1 MSKPTVNSNYAG
13 KAAGFY
19 ISAALKEATSLDHLT
34 VLQNIKYKMNMQKLA
49 GANYV
54 RNAGCDFQDHGT
66 LALTESV
73 LTPKN
78 LQINMQ
84 TCKDQLLSSW
94 EAETMRAGAMNNNAP
109 QFEDYVISYF
119 TQHISDA
126 VETSIWGGAD
136 ANNGE
141 FEGFLTATTGA
152 FAVNGNVVQTNN
164 AGGAGTAYTA
174 TNIIENLQTI
184 AAAIPSTVYG
194 KEDLRIYMNFKT
206 YRLYISA
213 ISALGYVNMYS
224 MNSDYESTFEGIRLA
239 VVYGMPDDKLVAA
252 QVSNLYFGTD
262 LLSDTTQVKMLDMS
276 PLDGSENLRF
286 VAKFTGGVQVGIGS
300 EVVQQD

>member
-1 MSKPTVNSNYAG
+1 MAFTVTSNYAG

-34 VLQNIKYKMNMQKLA
+34 VLQNIKYKENLQKVA
-49 GANYV
+49 GSNLV
-54 RNAGCDFQDHGT
+54 RNADCNFTDHGT
-66 LALTESV
+66 LALTESI

-84 TCKDQLLSSW
+84 TCKDTLLSSW
-94 EAETMRAGAMNNNAP
+94 EAETMRAGAMNNNSP
-109 QFEDYVISYF
+109 KFEDYVISYF
-119 TQHISDA
+119 TQHIADA
-126 VETSIWGGAD
+126 VESSVWSGAD

-152 FAVNGNVVQTNN
+152 FAVNGNVVQSDND
-164 AGGAGTAYTA
+164 GGAGTAYTA
-174 TNIIENLQTI
+174 GNIIANLQTI

-194 KEDLRIYMNFKT
+194 KEDLRIYMNWKT
-206 YRLYISA
+206 YRLYVSA

-224 MNSDYESTFEGIRLA
+224 MNNDYEATFEGIKLS
-239 VVYGMPDDKLVAA
+239 VVYGMPDNQLVAA
-252 QVSNLYFGTD
+252 QVSNLFFGTD
-262 LLSDTTQVKMLDMS
+262 LISDTTQVKMLDMS

-286 VAKFTGGVQVGIGS
+286 VAKYSGGVQVGIGA
-300 EVVQQD
+300 EVVQHD

>member
-54 RNAGCDFQDHGT
+54 RNAGCDFTDHGT

-141 FEGFLTATTGA
+141 FEGFLTAATGA

>member
-1 MSKPTVNSNYAG
+1 MAFTVTSNYAG

-34 VLQNIKYKMNMQKLA
+34 VLQNIKYKENLQKVA
-49 GANYV
+49 GSNLV
-54 RNAGCDFQDHGT
+54 RNADCNFTDHGT

-73 LTPKN
+73 LEPKL

-84 TCKDQLLSSW
+84 TCKDTLLSSW
-94 EAETMRAGAMNNNAP
+94 EADQMRAGAMNNNAP
-109 QFEDYVISYF
+109 KFEDYVISYF
-119 TQHISDA
+119 TQHIADA
-126 VETSIWGGAD
+126 VESSIWSGA
-136 ANNGE
+136 AATNGQ

-174 TNIIENLQTI
+174 ANIIENLQTI

-194 KEDLRIYMNFKT
+194 KEDLRIYMNWKT
-206 YRLYISA
+206 YRLYVSA

-224 MNSDYESTFEGIRLA
+224 MNNDYEATFEGIRLS

-262 LLSDTTQVKMLDMS
+262 LVSDTTQVKMLDMS

-286 VAKFTGGVQVGIGS
+286 VAKYSGGVQVGIGA

>member
-1 MSKPTVNSNYAG
+1 MSFSVTSNYAG

-34 VLQNIKYKMNMQKLA
+34 VLQNIKYKENLQKVA
-49 GANYV
+49 GSNLV
-54 RNAGCDFQDHGT
+54 RNADCNFTNHGT
-66 LALTESV
+66 LALTESI
-73 LTPKN
+73 LTPKM

-84 TCKDQLLSSW
+84 TCKDTLLSSW
-94 EAETMRAGAMNNNAP
+94 EAETMRAGAMNNNSP
-109 QFEDYVISYF
+109 KFEDYVISYF
-119 TQHISDA
+119 TQHIADA
-126 VETSIWGGAD
+126 VESSVWSGAD
-136 ANNGE
+136 ATNGQ

-174 TNIIENLQTI
+174 ANIIENLQTI

-194 KEDLRIYMNFKT
+194 REDLRIYMNWKT
-206 YRLYISA
+206 YRLYVSA

-224 MNSDYESTFEGIRLA
+224 MNNDYEATFEGIRLS
-239 VVYGMPDDKLVAA
+239 VVYGMPDDQLVAA
-252 QVSNLYFGTD
+252 QTSNLFFGTD
-262 LLSDTTQVKMLDMS
+262 LISDTTQVKMLDMS

-286 VAKFTGGVQVGIGS
+286 VAKYSGGVQVGIGA
-300 EVVQQD
+300 EVVQHD

>member
-1 MSKPTVNSNYAG
+1 MAFTVTSNYAG

-34 VLQNIKYKMNMQKLA
+34 VLQNIKYKENLQKVA
-49 GANYV
+49 GSNLV
-54 RNAGCDFQDHGT
+54 RNADCNFTDHGT
-66 LALTESV
+66 LALTESI
-73 LTPKN
+73 LTPKM

-84 TCKDQLLSSW
+84 TCKDTLLSSW
-94 EAETMRAGAMNNNAP
+94 EAETMRAGAMNNNSP
-109 QFEDYVISYF
+109 KFEDYVISYF
-119 TQHISDA
+119 TQHIADA
-126 VETSIWGGAD
+126 VESSVWSGAD

-152 FAVNGNVVQTNN
+152 FAVNGNVVQSDND
-164 AGGAGTAYTA
+164 GGAGTAYTA
-174 TNIIENLQTI
+174 SNIIANLQTI

-194 KEDLRIYMNFKT
+194 KEDLRIYMNWKT
-206 YRLYISA
+206 YRLYVSA

-224 MNSDYESTFEGIRLA
+224 MNNDYEATFEGIKLS
-239 VVYGMPDDKLVAA
+239 VVYGMPDNQLVAA
-252 QVSNLYFGTD
+252 QVSNLFFGTD
-262 LLSDTTQVKMLDMS
+262 LISDTTQVKMLDMS

-286 VAKFTGGVQVGIGS
+286 VAKYSGGVQVGIGA

>member
-1 MSKPTVNSNYAG
+1 MAFTVTSNYAG

-34 VLQNIKYKMNMQKLA
+34 VLQNIKYKENLQKVA
-49 GANYV
+49 GSNLV
-54 RNAGCDFQDHGT
+54 RNADCNFTDHGT
-66 LALTESV
+66 LALTESI

-84 TCKDQLLSSW
+84 TCKDTLLSSW
-94 EAETMRAGAMNNNAP
+94 EAETMRAGAMNNNSP
-109 QFEDYVISYF
+109 KFEDYVISYF
-119 TQHISDA
+119 TQHIADA
-126 VETSIWGGAD
+126 VESSVWSGA
-136 ANNGE
+136 AATNGE

-152 FAVNGNVVQTNN
+152 FAVNGNVVQTDNT
-164 AGGAGTAYTA
+164 GGAGTAYTA
-174 TNIIENLQTI
+174 ANIISNLQTI

-194 KEDLRIYMNFKT
+194 KEDLRIYMNWKT
-206 YRLYISA
+206 YRLYVSA

-224 MNSDYESTFEGIRLA
+224 MNNDYEATFEGIKLS

-252 QVSNLYFGTD
+252 QVSNLFFGTD
-262 LLSDTTQVKMLDMS
+262 LISDTTQVKMLDMS

-286 VAKFTGGVQVGIGS
+286 VAKYSGGVQVGIGA

>member
-1 MSKPTVNSNYAG
+1 MSFSVTSNYAG

-34 VLQNIKYKMNMQKLA
+34 VLQNIKYKENLQKVA
-49 GANYV
+49 GSNLV
-54 RNAGCDFQDHGT
+54 RNADCNFTNHGT
-66 LALTESV
+66 LALTESI
-73 LTPKN
+73 LTPKM

-84 TCKDQLLSSW
+84 TCKDTLLSSW
-94 EAETMRAGAMNNNAP
+94 EAETMRAGAMNNNSP
-109 QFEDYVISYF
+109 KFEDYVISYF
-119 TQHISDA
+119 TQHIADA
-126 VETSIWGGAD
+126 VESSVWSGAD
-136 ANNGE
+136 ATNGQ

-174 TNIIENLQTI
+174 ANIIENLQTI

-194 KEDLRIYMNFKT
+194 REDLRIYMNWKT
-206 YRLYISA
+206 YRLYVSA

-224 MNSDYESTFEGIRLA
+224 MNNDYEATFEGIKLS

-252 QVSNLYFGTD
+252 QVSNLFFGTD
-262 LLSDTTQVKMLDMS
+262 LISDTTQVKMLDMS

-286 VAKFTGGVQVGIGS
+286 VAKYSGGVQVGIGA

>member
-54 RNAGCDFQDHGT
+54 RNAGCDFTDHGT

>member
-1 MSKPTVNSNYAG
+1 MAFTVTSNYAG

-34 VLQNIKYKMNMQKLA
+34 VLQNIKYKENLQKVA
-49 GANYV
+49 GSNLV
-54 RNAGCDFQDHGT
+54 RNADCNFTDHGT

-73 LTPKN
+73 LEPKL

-84 TCKDQLLSSW
+84 TCKDTLLSSW
-94 EAETMRAGAMNNNAP
+94 EADQMKAGAMNNNAP
-109 QFEDYVISYF
+109 KFEDYVISYF
-119 TQHISDA
+119 TQHIADA
-126 VETSIWGGAD
+126 VESSVWSGA
-136 ANNGE
+136 AATNGQ

-164 AGGAGTAYTA
+164 VGGAGTAYTA
-174 TNIIENLQTI
+174 ANIIENLQTI

-194 KEDLRIYMNFKT
+194 KEDLRIYMNWKT
-206 YRLYISA
+206 YRLYVSA

-224 MNSDYESTFEGIRLA
+224 MNNDYEATFEGIRLS

-262 LLSDTTQVKMLDMS
+262 LISDTTQVKMLDMS

-286 VAKFTGGVQVGIGS
+286 VAKYSGGVQVGIGA